1 MKERLLKNWA
11 TIVFNVAETSLIII
25 FGIILKLKITEIV
38 LVILLFGF
46 TRIATKGGIHYK
58 SWVKCLA
65 WSLFLTVTLFI
76 LVKVDMRIAITMT
89 IFSGLVTSKKADIR
103 DWSMYRNTIKER
115 KYRELEYYILENRDS
130 NKLKKFEKILTQL
143 NETYSKRYKVDFY
156 KVYELYFLKDS
167 SFDDIIRETNLYD
180 NHGVTKVLDI
190 IFFSFNTYMA
200 TIGEVIKEEEQND
213 EKELTS
219 IS

>member
-1 MKERLLKNWA
+1 MKEKLLKNWA
-11 TIVFNVAETSLIII
+11 TILFNVAETSLIII
-25 FGIILKLKITEIV
+25 FGVILKLKITEIV

-65 WSLFLTVTLFI
+65 WSLFLTITLFI
-76 LVKVDMRIAITMT
+76 LVKVDMRIAIAMT

-115 KYRELEYYILENRDS
+115 KYRELEYYISKNKDS
-130 NKLKKFEKILTQL
+130 NKLKKFEEILIKL
-143 NETYSKRYKVDFY
+143 NDIYGERYKVDFY
-156 KVYELYFLKDS
+156 KVYKLYFLNDY
-167 SFDDIIRETNLYD
+167 SFEDIIKETNLYD

-190 IFFSFNTYMA
+190 IFFSFNTYIV
-200 TIGEVIKEEEQND
+200 TIGEEIGEQN
-213 EKELTS
+213 ENRELTS